1 MKINSKKTLLVLAAV
16 ALVGGTFT
24 AVALTQE
31 NGFSVSAAEDENTI
45 WKHYAAVAP
54 TFTSH
59 GSKEF
64 WASCSEI
71 GRHVFETPK
80 GKIQDGGDFSKTDYF
95 KELAPTDDRYVAKL
109 TPKVTFDSRGGTVI
123 ESQDV
128 EYNALAVEPTAPTR
142 EADAYYD
149 AYTFDGW
156 YANGKKFDFTKPV
169 TGNVDLSAKWK
180 YGKTKTIAV
189 SDKWTKENFTIDENA
204 IIRPTIKESFNN
216 ANYGYFQGNS
226 EKLQAACDEFGYKD
240 SDGVC
245 FFPKGVPMG
254 SVTAPGIDFKTLLKQ
269 YGKIYMSVG
278 IFNGGSSVYF
288 NNGTADTKITY
299 TIEYDDDKSNI
310 HIHEQGIPSLTRTL
324 LTFFADSDGKVH
336 MTFDDVIVE
345 NPYSRTDPNGGQI
358 GYGDIILSDAQANG
372 TSGLV
377 FKHGKEG
384 SSRFCW
390 LERPYALAGGME
402 TVLNVSTKKGYT
414 VTDATSETMTESNKS
429 GWGQWKS
436 FVMSESD
443 GIGLRGNGSGSSV
456 LTFDKYDFSSLFE
469 QKKGVKFTIGMWNG
483 KEHIYYGSGDGK
495 EDLGLN
501 YDRGPNNNPS
511 TYTRKQMV
519 DCTYLNW
526 NVFIDSLGVRVH
538 NNFEDKDYSFT
549 LSADQRKGNESLVFS
564 LGDMSANR
572 IILVSNWTT
581 YRA

>member
-24 AVALTQE
+24 AVALTKE

-64 WASCSEI
+64 WANCSEI
-71 GRHVFETPK
+71 GTHVFEEPK
-80 GKIQDGGDFSKTDYF
+80 VGKIQEGDDFSKTPYF
-95 KELAPTDDRYVAKL
+95 NELTPTDDRYVAKL

-149 AYTFDGW
+149 SYTFDGW

-169 TGNVDLSAKWK
+169 TENVDLSAKWK

-189 SDKWTKENFTIDENA
+189 SDKWTKDNFTIGEKA
-204 IIRPTIKESFNN
+204 IIRSTIWESFNN

-245 FFPKGVPMG
+245 FFPANDGAG

-288 NNGTADTKITY
+288 NNGTVDTKITY
-299 TIEYDDDKSNI
+299 TKSADPETGDPG
-310 HIHEQGIPSLTRTL
+310 EQGISSLTRTL

-336 MTFDDVIVE
+336 MTFDDVVAE
-345 NPYSRTDPNGGQI
+345 NPYSSEDR
-358 GYGDIILSDAQANG
+358 YGDIILSDAQANG

-377 FKHGKEG
+377 FKHGMQG
-384 SSRFCW
+384 ASRFCW
-390 LERPYALAGGME
+390 LQSPYALAGGTE
-402 TVLNVSTKKGYT
+402 TLLNVSTKKGYT

-436 FVMSESD
+436 FVMNESD

-483 KEHIYYGSGDGK
+483 NEHIYYGSGDGK

-501 YDRGPNNNPS
+501 YDRGPINDPS
-511 TYTRKQMV
+511 TYTRNQMV

-526 NVFIDSLGVRVH
+526 NVFVDSLGVRVH
-538 NNFEDKDYSFT
+538 NNFEGKDYFLP

-564 LGDMSANR
+564 LGERSNGR

>member
-24 AVALTQE
+24 AVALTKE

-45 WKHYAAVAP
+45 WKHYEAVAP

-64 WASCSEI
+64 WANCSEI
-71 GRHVFETPK
+71 GTHVFKAPEV
-80 GKIQDGGDFSKTDYF
+80 GKIQEGDDFSKTAYF
-95 KELAPTDDRYVAKL
+95 KELTPTDDRYVAKL

-142 EADAYYD
+142 ESDAYYD

-189 SDKWTKENFTIDENA
+189 SDKWTKENFIIDENA
-204 IIRPTIKESFNN
+204 IIRPTIRESFNN
-216 ANYGYFQGNS
+216 ANWSYFQGDS
-226 EKLQAACDEFGYKD
+226 TKLQAACDEFGYKD

-278 IFNGGSSVYF
+278 IYNGGSSVYF
-288 NNGTADTKITY
+288 NNGTVDTKITY
-299 TIEYDDDKSNI
+299 TIESNDLK
-310 HIHEQGIPSLTRTL
+310 IHEQGISSLTRTL
-324 LTFFADSDGKVH
+324 LTFFMDSDGKVH
-336 MTFDDVIVE
+336 MTFDDVVVE
-345 NPYSRTDPNGGQI
+345 NPYSRTDPIGGQI
-358 GYGDIILSDAQANG
+358 GYGDIVLSDTQANG

-377 FKHGKEG
+377 FKHGNAG
-384 SSRFCW
+384 TSRFCW
-390 LERPYALAGGME
+390 LQSPYALAGGTE

-414 VTDATSETMTESNKS
+414 VTDATSETMTESNKT

-436 FVMSESD
+436 FVMNESD
-443 GIGLRGNGSGSSV
+443 GIGLRGNGSGPSV

-483 KEHIYYGSGDGK
+483 KEHIYYGSGAAK

-501 YDRGPNNNPS
+501 ENRPSNDQS

-526 NVFIDSLGVRVH
+526 NVFVDSLGVRVH
-538 NNFEDKDYSFT
+538 NNFEDKDYSLT

-564 LGDMSANR
+564 LGNMSLDR

>member
-1 MKINSKKTLLVLAAV
+1 MKINNKKTLLVLAAV

-24 AVALTQE
+24 AVALTKE

-64 WASCSEI
+64 WANCSEI
-71 GRHVFETPK
+71 GTHVFEEPK
-80 GKIQDGGDFSKTDYF
+80 VGKIQEGDDFSKTPYF
-95 KELAPTDDRYVAKL
+95 NELTPTDDRYVAKL

-149 AYTFDGW
+149 SYTFDGW

-189 SDKWTKENFTIDENA
+189 SDKWTKDNFTIGEKA
-204 IIRPTIKESFNN
+204 IIRSTIWESFNN

-245 FFPKGVPMG
+245 FFPANDGAG

-288 NNGTADTKITY
+288 NNGTVDTKITY
-299 TIEYDDDKSNI
+299 TKSADPETGDPG
-310 HIHEQGIPSLTRTL
+310 EQGISSLTRTL

-336 MTFDDVIVE
+336 MTFDDVVAE
-345 NPYSRTDPNGGQI
+345 NPYSSEDR
-358 GYGDIILSDAQANG
+358 YGDIILSDAQANG

-377 FKHGKEG
+377 FKHGMQG
-384 SSRFCW
+384 ASRFCW
-390 LERPYALAGGME
+390 LQSPYALAGGTE
-402 TVLNVSTKKGYT
+402 TVLNVSSKKGYT
-414 VTDATSETMTESNKS
+414 VTDATSETMTESNKT

-436 FVMSESD
+436 FVMNESD

-483 KEHIYYGSGDGK
+483 NEHIYYGSGDGK

-501 YDRGPNNNPS
+501 YDRGSNNNSS
-511 TYTRKQMV
+511 TYTRNQMV

-526 NVFIDSLGVRVH
+526 NVFVDSLGVRVH
-538 NNFEDKDYSFT
+538 NNFEDKDYSLT

-564 LGDMSANR
+564 LGERSNGR

>member
-24 AVALTQE
+24 AVALAKE

-64 WASCSEI
+64 WANCSEI
-71 GRHVFETPK
+71 GTHVFEEPK
-80 GKIQDGGDFSKTDYF
+80 VGKIQEGDDFSKTAYF
-95 KELAPTDDRYVAKL
+95 KELTAADDRYVAKL

-156 YANGKKFDFTKPV
+156 YASGKKFDFTKPV
-169 TGNVDLSAKWK
+169 TGNVELSAKWK

-189 SDKWTKENFTIDENA
+189 SDKWTKDNFTIDENA
-204 IIRPTIKESFNN
+204 IIRPTIRESFNN
-216 ANYGYFQGNS
+216 ANYVYFQGNS

-245 FFPKGVPMG
+245 FFPTNSGAG
-254 SVTAPGIDFKTLLKQ
+254 SVTAPGIDFKSLLKQ

-278 IFNGGSSVYF
+278 IYNGTSHLYF
-288 NNGTADTKITY
+288 NNGTADTIITY
-299 TIEYDDDKSNI
+299 TIEDSKNN
-310 HIHEQGIPSLTRTL
+310 IHEQGIPSLTRTL

-336 MTFDDVIVE
+336 MTFDDLVAE
-345 NPYSRTDPNGGQI
+345 NPYSRKSGYGDLA
-358 GYGDIILSDAQANG
+358 YGDIILSDAQANG

-377 FKHGKEG
+377 FKHKDQGA
-384 SSRFCW
+384 SRFCW
-390 LERPYALAGGME
+390 LERPYALAGGTE
-402 TVLNVSTKKGYT
+402 TVLNVSTKTGYT

-429 GWGQWKS
+429 GWGQWKP
-436 FVMSESD
+436 FVMNEND
-443 GIGLRGNGSGSSV
+443 GIGLRGNGSGPSV

-483 KEHIYYGSGDGK
+483 NEHIYYGSGDGK

-501 YDRGPNNNPS
+501 YNRGPNNDAS
-511 TYTRKQMV
+511 TYTRNQMV

-526 NVFIDSLGVRVH
+526 NVFVDSLGVRVH
-538 NNFEDKDYSFT
+538 NNLENKDYSLT
-549 LSADQRKGNESLVFS
+549 LSSDQRNGNEPLVFS
-564 LGDMSANR
+564 LGDRSADR
-572 IILVSNWTT
+572 IILVSNWTA
-581 YRA
+581 YHA

>member
-1 MKINSKKTLLVLAAV
+1 MKINNKKTLLVLAAV

-24 AVALTQE
+24 AVALAKE

-64 WASCSEI
+64 WANCSEI
-71 GRHVFETPK
+71 GTHVFEEPK
-80 GKIQDGGDFSKTDYF
+80 VGKIQEGDDFSKTPYF
-95 KELAPTDDRYVAKL
+95 NELTPTDDRYVAKL

-149 AYTFDGW
+149 SYTFDGW

-189 SDKWTKENFTIDENA
+189 SDKWTKDNFTIGEKA
-204 IIRPTIKESFNN
+204 IIRSTIWESFNN

-245 FFPKGVPMG
+245 FFPANDGAG

-288 NNGTADTKITY
+288 NNGTVDTKITY
-299 TIEYDDDKSNI
+299 TKSADPETGDPG
-310 HIHEQGIPSLTRTL
+310 EQGISSLTRTL

-336 MTFDDVIVE
+336 MTFDDVVAE
-345 NPYSRTDPNGGQI
+345 NPYSSEDR
-358 GYGDIILSDAQANG
+358 YGDIILSDAQANG

-377 FKHGKEG
+377 FKHGMQG
-384 SSRFCW
+384 ASRFCW
-390 LERPYALAGGME
+390 LQSPYALAGGTE
-402 TVLNVSTKKGYT
+402 TVLNVSSKKGYT
-414 VTDATSETMTESNKS
+414 VTDATSETMTESNKT

-436 FVMSESD
+436 FVMNESD

-483 KEHIYYGSGDGK
+483 NEHIYYGSGDGK

-501 YDRGPNNNPS
+501 YDRGSNNNSS
-511 TYTRKQMV
+511 TYTRNQMV

-526 NVFIDSLGVRVH
+526 NVFVDSLGVRVH
-538 NNFEDKDYSFT
+538 NNFEDKDYSLT

-564 LGDMSANR
+564 LGERSNGR

>member
-24 AVALTQE
+24 AVALTKE

-64 WASCSEI
+64 WANCSEI
-71 GRHVFETPK
+71 GTHVFKAPGV
-80 GKIQDGGDFSKTDYF
+80 GKIQEGDDFSKTAYF
-95 KELAPTDDRYVAKL
+95 KELTPEDDRYVAKL

-216 ANYGYFQGNS
+216 ANWSYFQGDS
-226 EKLQAACDEFGYKD
+226 TKLQAACDEFGYKD

-245 FFPKGVPMG
+245 FFPTGVPNG

-278 IFNGGSSVYF
+278 IFNGGSWVYF
-288 NNGTADTKITY
+288 NNGTADTQITY
-299 TIEYDDDKSNI
+299 TKSADPNTGDPG
-310 HIHEQGIPSLTRTL
+310 EQGISSLTRTL

-336 MTFDDVIVE
+336 MTFDDVVAE
-345 NPYSRTDPNGGQI
+345 NPYSSEDR
-358 GYGDIILSDAQANG
+358 YGDIILSDAQANG

-384 SSRFCW
+384 TSRFCW

-414 VTDATSETMTESNKS
+414 VTDATSETMTESNKT

-436 FVMSESD
+436 FVMNESD

-483 KEHIYYGSGDGK
+483 NEHIYYGSGDGK

-501 YDRGPNNNPS
+501 YDRGPINDPS
-511 TYTRKQMV
+511 TYTRNQMV

-526 NVFIDSLGVRVH
+526 NVFVDSLGVRVH
-538 NNFEDKDYSFT
+538 NNFEDKDYFLP
-549 LSADQRKGNESLVFS
+549 LSADQQKGNESLVFS
-564 LGDMSANR
+564 LGERSNGR

>member
-1 MKINSKKTLLVLAAV
+1 MKINSKKTLLVLATV

-24 AVALTQE
+24 AVALTKE

-64 WASCSEI
+64 WANCSEI
-71 GRHVFETPK
+71 GTHVFEEPK
-80 GKIQDGGDFSKTDYF
+80 VGKIQEGDDFSKTPYF
-95 KELAPTDDRYVAKL
+95 NELTPTDDRYVAKL

-149 AYTFDGW
+149 SYTFDGW

-189 SDKWTKENFTIDENA
+189 SDKWTKDNFTIGEKA
-204 IIRPTIKESFNN
+204 IIRSTIWESFNN

-245 FFPKGVPMG
+245 FFPANDGAG

-288 NNGTADTKITY
+288 NNGTVDTKITY
-299 TIEYDDDKSNI
+299 TKSADPETGDPG
-310 HIHEQGIPSLTRTL
+310 EQGISSLTRTL

-336 MTFDDVIVE
+336 MTFDDVVAE
-345 NPYSRTDPNGGQI
+345 NPYSSEDR
-358 GYGDIILSDAQANG
+358 YGDIILSDAQANG

-377 FKHGKEG
+377 FKHGMQG
-384 SSRFCW
+384 ASRFCW
-390 LERPYALAGGME
+390 LQSPYALAGGTE
-402 TVLNVSTKKGYT
+402 TVLNVSSKKGYT
-414 VTDATSETMTESNKS
+414 VTDATSETMTESNKT

-436 FVMSESD
+436 FVMNESD

-483 KEHIYYGSGDGK
+483 NEHIYYGSGDGK

-501 YDRGPNNNPS
+501 YDRGSNNNSS
-511 TYTRKQMV
+511 TYTRNQMV

-526 NVFIDSLGVRVH
+526 NVFVDSLGVRVH
-538 NNFEDKDYSFT
+538 NNFEDKDYSLT

-564 LGDMSANR
+564 LGERSNGR

>member
-24 AVALTQE
+24 AVALTKE
-31 NGFSVSAAEDENTI
+31 SGFSVSAAEDENTI

-64 WASCSEI
+64 WANCSEI
-71 GRHVFETPK
+71 GTHVFEAPK
-80 GKIQDGGDFSKTDYF
+80 VGKIQEGNDFSKTAYF
-95 KELAPTDDRYVAKL
+95 KELTAEDDRYVAKL
-109 TPKVTFDSRGGTVI
+109 TPKVTFDSRGGTII

-128 EYNALAVEPTAPTR
+128 EYNALATEPTAPTR

-156 YANGKKFDFTKPV
+156 YSNGKKFDFTKPV
-169 TGNVDLSAKWK
+169 TGNVELSAKWK
-180 YGKTKTIAV
+180 YGKAKTIAV
-189 SDKWTKENFTIDENA
+189 SDKWTKDNFTIGENA
-204 IIRPTIKESFNN
+204 TISSNIRGSFNI
-216 ANYGYFQGNS
+216 ANYSYFKGDS
-226 EKLQAACDEFGYKD
+226 TKLQAACDEFGYKD

-245 FFPKGVPMG
+245 FFPTNNGAG
-254 SVTAPGIDFKTLLKQ
+254 SVTAPGIDFKSLLKQ

-278 IFNGGSSVYF
+278 IYNGGSSVYF

-299 TIEYDDDKSNI
+299 TIESDALN
-310 HIHEQGIPSLTRTL
+310 IHEQGIPSLTRTL
-324 LTFFADSDGKVH
+324 LTFFMDSDGNVH
-336 MTFDDVIVE
+336 MTFDDVAVE
-345 NPYSRTDPNGGQI
+345 NPYSRKDPSGGQI
-358 GYGDIILSDAQANG
+358 GYGDIVLSDAQANG

-377 FKHGKEG
+377 FKHGAQG
-384 SSRFCW
+384 ASRFCW
-390 LERPYALAGGME
+390 LERPYALAGGAE
-402 TVLNVSTKKGYT
+402 TVLNVSTKTGYT

-436 FVMSESD
+436 FVMNESG
-443 GIGLRGNGSGSSV
+443 GIGLRGNGSGPSV

-483 KEHIYYGSGDGK
+483 NEHIYYGSGAAK

-501 YDRGPNNNPS
+501 ENRPSNDPS

-526 NVFIDSLGVRVH
+526 NVFVDSLGVRVH
-538 NNFEDKDYSFT
+538 NNFEDKDYSLT
-549 LSADQRKGNESLVFS
+549 LNDDQRKGNESLVFS
-564 LGDMSANR
+564 LGNMSAGR

>member
-24 AVALTQE
+24 AVALTKE

-64 WASCSEI
+64 WANCSEI
-71 GRHVFETPK
+71 GTHVFEEPK
-80 GKIQDGGDFSKTDYF
+80 VGKIQEGDDFSKTVYF
-95 KELAPTDDRYVAKL
+95 KELTPMDDRYVAKL

-169 TGNVDLSAKWK
+169 TGNVELSAKWK

-189 SDKWTKENFTIDENA
+189 SDKWTKDNFTIGEKA
-204 IIRPTIKESFNN
+204 IIRSTIRESFNI
-216 ANYGYFQGNS
+216 ANWSYFQGDS
-226 EKLQAACDEFGYKD
+226 TKLQAACDEFGYKD

-245 FFPKGVPMG
+245 FFPTDDGPMG

-278 IFNGGSSVYF
+278 IYNGGSSVYF
-288 NNGTADTKITY
+288 NNGTVDTIITY
-299 TIEYDDDKSNI
+299 TKAADPKTGDLS
-310 HIHEQGIPSLTRTL
+310 EQGISSLTRTL

-336 MTFDDVIVE
+336 MTFDDVVAE
-345 NPYSRTDPNGGQI
+345 NPYSRKDGYGNLA
-358 GYGDIILSDAQANG
+358 YGDIILSDAQANG
-372 TSGLV
+372 TSGLI
-377 FKHGKEG
+377 FKQGVQG
-384 SSRFCW
+384 QSRFCW
-390 LERPYALAGGME
+390 LERPYALAGGTE
-402 TVLNVSTKKGYT
+402 TVLNVSAKTGYT

-436 FVMSESD
+436 FVMSASD

-456 LTFDKYDFSSLFE
+456 LTFDKYDFSSLLE

-483 KEHIYYGSGDGK
+483 NEHIYYGSGAAK

-501 YDRGPNNNPS
+501 ENRPSNDPS

-538 NNFEDKDYSFT
+538 NNFEDKDYFLT

-564 LGDMSANR
+564 LGNRSDGR

>member
-24 AVALTQE
+24 AVALTKE

-64 WASCSEI
+64 WANCSEI
-71 GRHVFETPK
+71 GTHVFKAPEV
-80 GKIQDGGDFSKTDYF
+80 GKIQEGDDFSKTAYF
-95 KELAPTDDRYVAKL
+95 KELTPEDDRYVAKL

-149 AYTFDGW
+149 SYTFDGW

-189 SDKWTKENFTIDENA
+189 SDKWTKDNFTIGENA
-204 IIRPTIKESFNN
+204 IIRPTIWESFNN

-245 FFPKGVPMG
+245 FFSTNEGTG
-254 SVTAPGIDFKTLLKQ
+254 SVTAPGIDFVTLLKQ

-278 IFNGGSSVYF
+278 IYNGTSHLYF
-288 NNGTADTKITY
+288 NNGTADTIITY
-299 TIEYDDDKSNI
+299 TIEDSKNN
-310 HIHEQGIPSLTRTL
+310 IHEQGIPSLTRTL
-324 LTFFADSDGKVH
+324 LTFFLGSDGKVH
-336 MTFDDVIVE
+336 MTFDDLVVE
-345 NPYSRTDPNGGQI
+345 NPYSRKSGYGDLA
-358 GYGDIILSDAQANG
+358 YGDIILSDTQANG

-377 FKHGKEG
+377 FKHKDKG

-402 TVLNVSTKKGYT
+402 TVLNVSSKEGYT
-414 VTDATSETMTESNKS
+414 VTDATSETMTESNKT

-436 FVMSESD
+436 FVMNESD
-443 GIGLRGNGSGSSV
+443 GIGLRGNGSGPSV

-483 KEHIYYGSGDGK
+483 NEHIYYGSGAAK

-501 YDRGPNNNPS
+501 ENRPSNIDS

-526 NVFIDSLGVRVH
+526 NVFVDSLGVRVH
-538 NNFEDKDYSFT
+538 NNFEDKDYSLT

-564 LGDMSANR
+564 LGNRSADR